1 MKKQIILD
9 VDKCVGCGACVVACM
24 DQHDRMFDHPEGE
37 APNRRIIAAEIGS
50 YPDASIRYAS
60 VACMHC
66 SPAPCVT
73 ACPVGCLKKDP
84 QTDLTVFDNTDCI
97 GCHSCAMACP
107 FGAPSFN
114 GKGKMEKCDGCY
126 LRLKYGMEP
135 ACVRVCPT
143 GALRMLTEEEY
154 EKAHEEHSLVE
165 EARKIAKEQI

>member
-66 SPAPCVT
+66 ADPACVMG
-73 ACPVGCLKKDP
+73 CPTGALYKDP
-84 QTDLTVFDNTDCI
+84 ETGAVLANKALCI

-107 FGAPSFN
+107 YGVPTFGPD
-114 GKGKMEKCDGCY
+114 GKMRKCDAC
-126 LRLKYGMEP
+126 MERQKAGLVP
-135 ACVRVCPT
+135 ACVKVCPT
-143 GALRMLTEEEY
+143 GALMLLTEDEL
-154 EKAHEEHSLVE
+154 KAWQT
-165 EARKIAKEQI
+165 KEQQKKAEKMVAGQL